1 MMSDSVETSTIAL
14 IATAGETEPGEISRE
29 TELSELEIDSLA
41 LTEIVMEIE
50 DEHDIEIDLNTAEA
64 WETLKTVGDLIDMV
78 KKIIAAQH

>member
-1 MMSDSVETSTIAL
+1 MSDTVEASTIAL
-14 IATAGETEPGEISRE
+14 IATAGEVEPGEISRE

>member
-1 MMSDSVETSTIAL
+1 MSDTVEASTIAL
-14 IATAGETEPGEISRE
+14 IATAGEVEPGEISRE

-64 WETLKTVGDLIDMV
+64 WEKLKTVGDLIDMV